1 MSQDLSPITPH
12 EVNSTGASSNSK
24 HKTRKRVGREH
35 SDFPTLQEC
44 EVFIC
49 KSAECRKASAKA
61 CHQKELEVRRQT
73 TAFKE
78 ESRENTDA
86 KATEYICDKG
96 RPREARSFWNHK

>member
-61 CHQKELEVRRQT
+61 CHQKELEVRRKRVALEKQ
-73 TAFKE
+73 
-78 ESRENTDA
+78 SRKNPDA
-86 KATEYICDKG
+86 
-96 RPREARSFWNHK
+96 